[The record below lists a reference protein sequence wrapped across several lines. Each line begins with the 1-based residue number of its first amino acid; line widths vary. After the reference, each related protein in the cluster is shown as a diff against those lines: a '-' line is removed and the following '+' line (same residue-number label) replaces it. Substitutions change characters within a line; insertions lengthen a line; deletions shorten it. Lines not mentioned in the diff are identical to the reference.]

1 MQIKAE
7 VELLQQ
13 IPLFANS
20 GAAHLQLLAFSAKPV
35 SLAAGDCLFKKGEK
49 GGAAYLLVSG
59 PAEIYDDAEGRGEV
73 VATAESGALLGELPM
88 LADAAY
94 GVTVKAASALTAK
107 RIERELF
114 TRLAAEF
121 PEFGRAVMR
130 NVALRM
136 GRSIDSLTELKLMF
150 QS

>member
-1 MQIKAE
+1 MQIKAQ

-20 GAAHLQLLAFSAKPV
+20 GAAHLQLLAFSAKPI
-35 SLAAGDCLFKKGEK
+35 SLAAGNYLFKKGEN
-49 GGAAYLLVSG
+49 GAAAYLLVG
-59 PAEIYDDAEGRGEV
+59 GTAEIYDDTEGKGEV
-73 VATAESGALLGELPM
+73 VATAESGALLGELSM

-94 GVTVKAASALTAK
+94 GVTVKAASAVTAK

-121 PEFGRAVMR
+121 PEFGRAVMQ

-136 GRSIDSLTELKLMF
+136 GHSIDSLSELKRMF